1 MRERWEN
8 GVLAVQCGSLHVD
21 LVHRRIT
28 VSDVQVHLPPRI
40 FDLLTFFMAE
50 PDQLHTREAIIAE
63 VWAGLV
69 VEEGSLGQSVWL
81 LRKALGSEWRDSIQ
95 SVPKRGYV
103 FHPWS
108 QITLITGGASS
119 VEAANPLDPLDL
131 ARVEQSDA
139 AALPELAPPDE
150 PPAAALPELAPPGE
164 PPATALPEFAPP
176 GEPPATAR
184 TLLSMTRVRIGLA
197 ACLLLVLIGVGAVAG
212 LRSAGPASP
221 RTVALWVKPT
231 QQGEVRAQH
240 TALLLQD
247 WLRYRLGGSAELLV
261 LTDEDLDEEDA
272 YLPSVTAVISL
283 VPVAADSDVLKARV
297 EVLDG
302 EGSDGP
308 QRIERLISLANF
320 DADMGSLSAQVI
332 ALIDSDMQGNHSPRY
347 AIGKARDSYASALD
361 ANKRRR
367 FDDALVLFN
376 AALLQAPDFAPLR
389 YRLAH
394 MQANAGEIGVANE
407 QLRTVRALEPNWN
420 PNGLYELE
428 LERAHAKTA
437 AELSRVAERYLELY
451 RQHPARLDLFLVGI
465 DTEVSFTERLR
476 LLASVDW
483 TAQPSIISR
492 KAKLLECRA
501 LLGIG
506 QPAEAEGCAS
516 AVIKRVPASG
526 SVFSMRHLGEAQS
539 ILAIARYNQATEDP
553 SFSEFET
560 AAKTYTQVGWGL
572 QALRIRAQAEI
583 LSGHPGQQEMPHLA
597 ELLALVERNRLLLV
611 ELNLFRSLATRLFN
625 CSICTTRPKRSST

>member
-1 MRERWEN
+1 MRERWED
-8 GVLAVQCGSLHVD
+8 GVQAVQCGSLHVD

-40 FDLLTFFMAE
+40 LDLLTFFMAQ

-69 VEEGSLGQSVWL
+69 VEEGSLSQSVWL

-103 FHPWS
+103 FHPLS

-119 VEAANPLDPLDL
+119 VEAANPLDPLDI
-131 ARVEQSDA
+131 ARPEQSDA
-139 AALPELAPPDE
+139 TALPEFASPD
-150 PPAAALPELAPPGE
+150 E
-164 PPATALPEFAPP
+164 PPATALPEFTPP
-176 GEPPATAR
+176 GEPPAAAR
-184 TLLSMTRVRIGLA
+184 ALLSMTRVRLALA
-197 ACLLLVLIGVGAVAG
+197 AFLLLVLIGVGAVAG
-212 LRSAGPASP
+212 LKSAAPPSL
-221 RTVALWVKPT
+221 RTVALLLKPT
-231 QQGEVRAQH
+231 QQSEVRARH
-240 TALLLQD
+240 TALLLED
-247 WLRYRLGGSAELLV
+247 WLRYRLGGSVELLV
-261 LTDEDLDEEDA
+261 LTNEDLDEEDA

-283 VPVAADSDVLKARV
+283 VPVAADSDGLKARV

-302 EGSDGP
+302 KGSNGP
-308 QRIERLISLANF
+308 QRIEQLISLANF

-332 ALIDSDMQGNHSPRY
+332 TLIDSDMQGNNSPRY
-347 AIGKARDSYASALD
+347 AIGKARDTYASALD

-394 MQANAGEIGVANE
+394 LQANAGEIGVANE

-465 DTEVSFTERLR
+465 DAQVSFTERLR

-483 TAQPSIISR
+483 TAQPSVISR
-492 KAKLLECRA
+492 KAKLLECWA

-506 QPAEAEGCAS
+506 QPAEAEVCAS

-526 SVFSMRHLGEAQS
+526 SLFSMRHLGEAQS

-553 SFSEFET
+553 SFSEFKT
-560 AAKTYTQVGWGL
+560 AAKTYTQAGWGL

-597 ELLALVERNRLLLV
+597 ELLALVERNRLPLV
-611 ELNLFRSLATRLFN
+611 QLNLFRSLATRLFN
-625 CSICTTRPKRSST
+625 LHDAPEAIK